1 MKGNAETFGKFNQF
15 DVVTCMFATHE
26 MPRNARMK
34 VLANA
39 KRIAKKKVIFVDI
52 DPNYTPSETMLSG
65 EPYVLE
71 YKRNIDIDFFSAYK
85 REVLVKDHAV
95 KWEFRP

>member
-1 MKGNAETFGKFNQF
+1 
-15 DVVTCMFATHE
+15 
-26 MPRNARMK
+26 MPRNARLK

-52 DPNYTPSETMLSG
+52 DPNYKPSDTMLAG

-71 YKRNIDIDFFSAYK
+71 YQRNINNDFSSAYS

>member
-1 MKGNAETFGKFNQF
+1 
-15 DVVTCMFATHE
+15 MFATHE

-95 KWEFRP
+95 KWEFKP